1 MRKKIYISNAL
12 RGLPNNILKPL
23 YVNITNRLAQKGY
36 DVSYPV
42 GEMGAAFL
50 KYTIPPDCDGLYPFN
65 GWEGRIQ
72 GSLKCK
78 KPEKEVCYFLTRI
91 LSRRYRPS
99 KYPGRGSLSAVE

>member
-23 YVNITNRLAQKGY
+23 YANVANRLEQKGY

-42 GEMGAAFL
+42 GEVGAAFF

-65 GWEGRIQ
+65 GWEWSHTGH
-72 GSLKCK
+72 S
-78 KPEKEVCYFLTRI
+78 EI
-91 LSRRYRPS
+91 LDILLLEMEDYES
-99 KYPGRGSLSAVE
+99 EEE